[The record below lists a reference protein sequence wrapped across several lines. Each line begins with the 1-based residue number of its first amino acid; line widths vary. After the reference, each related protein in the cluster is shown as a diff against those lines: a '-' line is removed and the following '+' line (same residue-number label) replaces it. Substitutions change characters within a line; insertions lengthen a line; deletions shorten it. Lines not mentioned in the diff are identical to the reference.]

1 MLVFSKWP
9 SSPIACHWFF
19 TWSCCKHLYYCW
31 LQMPVY
37 FLPETKLCFGCA
49 RWIKSR
55 NLFLYEELNS
65 HEVAFRSD
73 PAIIRLTDWK
83 TLCFS
88 SCSFQNQSLTWLII
102 SLPVCLECKVVL
114 DSMHAPGFNSRISS
128 FDQNLDW
135 DRKISKSNLKERK
148 KEEGTCLYFE
158 AIQLPEYSLV
168 QPCWKKT
175 FFLLNFQ
182 RYAQSKKS
190 LSFSKWG

>member
-1 MLVFSKWP
+1 
-9 SSPIACHWFF
+9 
-19 TWSCCKHLYYCW
+19 
-31 LQMPVY
+31 MPVC
-37 FLPETKLCFGCA
+37 FLPETKLCFGCV

-55 NLFLYEELNS
+55 NLFSYVELNS

-135 DRKISKSNLKERK
+135 DRKISKSNLQERK
-148 KEEGTCLYFE
+148 KERRRD
-158 AIQLPEYSLV
+158 LPLFWGNSTSWIF
-168 QPCWKKT
+168 PST
-175 FFLLNFQ
+175 TLLKENI
-182 RYAQSKKS
+182 
-190 LSFSKWG
+190 LSSEFSKICTI